1 MKKAIINL
9 LQPVG
14 FISIIVYLNAY
25 WIIFADEMRV
35 GQPNAEMLAAGW
47 LASFA
52 ILSGGWVLLMKKMNW
67 SLPKAVRETHQ

>member
-1 MKKAIINL
+1 
-9 LQPVG
+9 
-14 FISIIVYLNAY
+14 
-25 WIIFADEMRV
+25 MRI

-52 ILSGGWVLLMKKMNW
+52 ILTGGWVLLMKKMNW